1 MTTKIRRIEN
11 VYIRAITR
19 GRNSHYGNP
28 SYTLHTSEGD
38 YRTQKDASLN
48 YSITNYT
55 NSRRPETFV
64 IGDNVPPVTLI
75 ATPSG
80 RVWSI
85 EKDGEALR

>member
-1 MTTKIRRIEN
+1 MPTKIRRIEN

-38 YRTQKDASLN
+38 YRMQTNAALG
-48 YSITNYT
+48 YAIENYT
-55 NSRRPETFV
+55 NSRYPETFV
-64 IGDNVPPVTLI
+64 IGDNVPAVTLI

-85 EKDGEALR
+85 EKDGEALH